1 MLYENYLLYILGTI
15 DTYPAKVVKHLQ
27 KLFIDEGIAQKGTQL
42 TFDSL
47 DEGTIDISEMA
58 CIDAVK
64 NTIENKEKAV
74 TIFEKWEYNKDYK
87 YSVLFQ
93 CGNFNDAYN
102 RLIELVK
109 NQKEYKNEN
118 DILAESFNR
127 PILVKAENQI
137 ALKFCKFFSAIDP
150 LEQNEL
156 LIKYPFIVIF
166 DSNTNIIEFR
176 FDAIKRV
183 FLSEKSEQSVYSNLI
198 YDIRQILYKSFN
210 IDLEPFD
217 LDYITNLSNSSIN
230 EASVMAEYRK
240 LPNGGN
246 AQLEVGNNENYI
258 LPIIGELKEIIEKH
272 KAELSKAP
280 MLDNALKQ
288 FIFENDELSDYTWIE
303 VMWLNEVKTR
313 SIRVKFIFNYK
324 GCHYTLIQHYYN
336 NTLIG
341 MERMDYVTEHIV
353 KYKNIIQDETKN
365 E

>member
-1 MLYENYLLYILGTI
+1 M
-15 DTYPAKVVKHLQ
+15 
-27 KLFIDEGIAQKGTQL
+27 
-42 TFDSL
+42 
-47 DEGTIDISEMA
+47 
-58 CIDAVK
+58 
-64 NTIENKEKAV
+64 
-74 TIFEKWEYNKDYK
+74 
-87 YSVLFQ
+87 
-93 CGNFNDAYN
+93 
-102 RLIELVK
+102 
-109 NQKEYKNEN
+109 
-118 DILAESFNR
+118 
-127 PILVKAENQI
+127 
-137 ALKFCKFFSAIDP
+137 
-150 LEQNEL
+150 EQNEL